1 MTEKLPYGT
10 TLPTDSVAGE
20 ATAVPG
26 ETIAIITGG
35 ARGIGRYLSE
45 AFAKAGYHVVV
56 TATSAQ
62 KAEAAA
68 AEIVEATGGVA
79 TGYGLRTDDIDSV
92 TTFREAIGALEAET
106 GRRLQVL
113 INNAG
118 RIESTEGPLWEA
130 EPESIKGVV
139 DANVLGVALMINVFA
154 PVLITNAEATELPSR
169 IIDLN
174 SGSGAQG
181 TPAYAV
187 YSASKASLFR
197 IADSVVHFGHE
208 KGLRIFEMAP
218 GVVETAMTKSMPV
231 HDFRGEGDWTS
242 PQQVTSLALALASG
256 TLDAFTGRYV
266 RAGADSEESLIAEA
280 AAGLSDAS
288 RRLVLG

>member
-10 TLPTDSVAGE
+10 NLPTEVATAG

-26 ETIAIITGG
+26 ETIAVVTGG

-56 TATSAQ
+56 TATSAS

-68 AEIVEATGGVA
+68 AEIVDATGGAV
-79 TGYGLRTDDIDSV
+79 TGLELRADDIDSV
-92 TTFREAIGALEAET
+92 SALRIAVAALESES
-106 GRRLQVL
+106 GRRMQVL
-113 INNAG
+113 VNNAG

-139 DANVLGVALMINVFA
+139 DANVLGVALMVNAFA
-154 PVLITNAEATELPSR
+154 PVLIASAEATGRPSR

-174 SGSGAQG
+174 SGSGATG

-197 IADSVVHFGHE
+197 IADSVVHFGHDL
-208 KGLRIFEMAP
+208 GLRIFEMAP
-218 GVVETAMTKSMPV
+218 GVVETSMTKSMPV
-231 HDFRGEGDWTS
+231 HDFRGEDDWTS
-242 PQQVTSLALALASG
+242 PQQVTDLALALSSG

-266 RAGADSEESLIAEA
+266 RAGADTEESLLAEA
-280 AAGLSDAS
+280 AAGFTEST